1 MNEQMP
7 VIPSV
12 DGGHLRV
19 RIDLAYD
26 GGPFSGWAV
35 QPGLPT
41 VQGTVES
48 GLELL
53 FRRRVRLTVAGRT
66 DAGVHARGQVTHIDL
81 EPGEWFA
88 LSRGR
93 DIDPALAL
101 KRRLQATV
109 NRYLPPG
116 AAARTA
122 YASNPA
128 SPVVVRAVRLAPA
141 GFDARFSALW
151 RRYSYRIADRL
162 EDQDPLHRSTVLWH
176 SEELDEGLLNEGARP
191 LLGLQDFRAFCKPRV
206 GATTVRELQRF
217 EFEREPDGVLC
228 ATIQADA
235 FCHNMVRALIGGA
248 LRVGSGEEPPEW
260 MGERLRSRQ
269 KDSRSVLAPAHPLVL
284 EEVRYPDD
292 AAELALRAELTRA
305 KRDHV
310 RDDA

>member
-7 VIPSV
+7 AIPSV

-19 RIDLAYD
+19 RIDIAYD

-41 VQGTVES
+41 VQGTVEA

-88 LSRGR
+88 VSRGR
-93 DIDPALAL
+93 DIDPSLAL

-116 AAARTA
+116 SAARAA
-122 YASNPA
+122 YATNPA
-128 SPVVVRAVRLAPA
+128 SPVVVRAVSLAPV

-151 RRYSYRIADRL
+151 RRYSYRIADRSQL
-162 EDQDPLHRSTVLWH
+162 QDPLHRSTVLWH
-176 SEELDEGLLNEGARP
+176 SEVLDERLLNEGAAP
-191 LLGLQDFRAFCKPRV
+191 LLGLQDFFAFSKPRE

-217 EFEREPDGVLC
+217 EFEREADGILR
-228 ATIQADA
+228 ATVQADA
-235 FCHNMVRALIGGA
+235 FCHNMVRALMGSA

-260 MGERLRSRQ
+260 LGERLRSRR
-269 KDSRSVLAPAHPLVL
+269 KDARSVLAPAHPLVL

-292 AAELALRAELTRA
+292 DAELALRAQLTRA
-305 KRDHV
+305 RREH
-310 RDDA
+310 A

>member
-81 EPGEWFA
+81 EPGEWLA

-116 AAARTA
+116 VAARTA

-162 EDQDPLHRSTVLWH
+162 DDQDPLHRSTVLWH

-217 EFEREPDGVLC
+217 EFEREPDGVLR